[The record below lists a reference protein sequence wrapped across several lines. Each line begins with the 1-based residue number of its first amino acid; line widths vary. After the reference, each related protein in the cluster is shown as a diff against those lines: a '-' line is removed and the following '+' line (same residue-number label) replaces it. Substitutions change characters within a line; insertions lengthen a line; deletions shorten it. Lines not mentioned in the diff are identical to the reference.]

1 MENHPPPGGG
11 VINNFQ
17 GLIYMLIAAA
27 IVSCMHIL
35 VRHMAQQIEP
45 FVVVFFRCV
54 TVLIVLTPFLL
65 RQDRS
70 AWRSK
75 RPGLQLIRG
84 FVGLGAM
91 LTWFYA
97 LSVVPVG
104 DATALS
110 FTAVLF
116 TSLGAV
122 FILGEAMGPR
132 RWGALAVGF
141 VGTMIIL
148 RPGFQEISF
157 GYLIV
162 LASTV
167 MWAGALLIVK
177 VLSRYDSPVTIVFYS
192 SVYFTPMSFVI
203 ALFYWQ
209 WPTWWQ
215 LAEMILLGVL
225 AAVAH
230 LCMAK
235 AMQQGDASAVMPA
248 DFSRL
253 IWAAGLGYLAFGEF
267 PDVWTWIGGIVI
279 FCSTLYITYREAQ
292 VKRAAKA
299 TLSPAKPTTVGQ
311 TTEG

>member
-1 MENHPPPGGG
+1 MAIAPETPPLPVREPALGT
-11 VINNFQ
+11 NNFN
-17 GLIYMLIAAA
+17 GLLYMLAAA
-27 IVSCMHIL
+27 AVVSAMHVL
-35 VRHMAQQIEP
+35 VRDLAQEIEP
-45 FVVVFFRCV
+45 FVIVFFRCV
-54 TVLIVLTPFLL
+54 VVLIVLTPFLL

-70 AWRSK
+70 AWKSK
-75 RPGLQLIRG
+75 RPGLQLARG
-84 FVGLGAM
+84 VVGLGAM

-116 TSLGAV
+116 ASLGAV

-132 RWGALAVGF
+132 RWGALLVGF
-141 VGTMIIL
+141 VGTAIIL

-157 GYLIV
+157 GYLVV

-177 VLSRYDSPVTIVFYS
+177 VLSRDDSPVTIVFYS
-192 SVYFTPMSFVI
+192 SVYFTPTSFIV

-209 WPTWWQ
+209 WPTWEQ
-215 LAEMILLGVL
+215 LAWMIVVGVL

-248 DFSRL
+248 DFTRL
-253 IWAAGLGYLAFGEF
+253 VWAAGLGYLAFGEF
-267 PDVWTWIGGIVI
+267 PDLWTWVGGIVI
-279 FCSTLYITYREAQ
+279 FLATLYITYREARLNRQ
-292 VKRAAKA
+292 ARRTAGH
-299 TLSPAKPTTVGQ
+299 TS
-311 TTEG
+311 EG